1 MFPYWLIVCASHV
14 KMAGLIFFRLLYLYR
29 FVCLCIIALHIAVGV
44 YSRDHTRCLLF
55 DLAFVCVCFFGP
67 DDDEDVDTSI
77 IEGCV
82 DRERESVRKDVCC

>member
-14 KMAGLIFFRLLYLYR
+14 KMAGLIFFFRLLYLYR

-55 DLAFVCVCFFGP
+55 DLAFVCVCFFL
-67 DDDEDVDTSI
+67 VQMTMKTSI